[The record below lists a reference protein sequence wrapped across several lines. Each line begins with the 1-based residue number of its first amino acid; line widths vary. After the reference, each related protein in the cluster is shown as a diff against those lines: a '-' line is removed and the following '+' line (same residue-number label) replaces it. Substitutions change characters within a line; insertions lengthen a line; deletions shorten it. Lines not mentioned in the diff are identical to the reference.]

1 MLRSRLPDVVR
12 AMLYRPEFFGK
23 RFGALTQ
30 QLLRG
35 PSQWSVGQRELFAA
49 YTSLLNR
56 CHFWAIASSTG
67 DGLPSTMRTVRWP
80 LS

>member
-1 MLRSRLPDVVR
+1 MRLRSLESGHRLRQRLVLKVAEGVLRSRLPDVVR

-35 PSQWSVGQRELFAA
+35 PSQWTVGERELFAA
-49 YTSLLNR
+49 FTSLLSR
-56 CHFWAIASSTG
+56 CHF
-67 DGLPSTMRTVRWP
+67 
-80 LS
+80 